1 MFRTVYNM
9 RAELSRRVRAAVREE
24 ASKGLVSPWVPIAI
38 GLVAGIASGLL
49 GVGGGIV
56 MVPLLATFA
65 GFAQHRAHAT
75 SLAAIVPI
83 AAVGATTF
91 AIAGEIDYPIAG
103 LLAVG
108 SLLGAPLGARFMA
121 RSSEGLLTTMFGIL
135 MIGVAIQLLWP

>member
-1 MFRTVYNM
+1 MFWTVYNM
-9 RAELSRRVRAAVREE
+9 RADLSRHVHDPVSGKAAEGRA
-24 ASKGLVSPWVPIAI
+24 GPWVPIAI
-38 GLVAGIASGLL
+38 GLIAGIASGLL

-103 LLAVG
+103 LLALG
-108 SLLGAPLGARFMA
+108 SLVGAPLGARFMA
-121 RSSEGLLTTMFGIL
+121 RSSEGVLTTMFGIL

>member
-1 MFRTVYNM
+1 M

-24 ASKGLVSPWVPIAI
+24 AVKGRVSLWVPIAI

-108 SLLGAPLGARFMA
+108 SLVGAPLGARFMA

>member
-9 RAELSRRVRAAVREE
+9 RANLSRHAHEAVSGVAAKDDAGR
-24 ASKGLVSPWVPIAI
+24 GVPIAI

-56 MVPLLATFA
+56 MVPLLAAFA

-91 AIAGEIDYPIAG
+91 AIAGEIDYAIAG
-103 LLAVG
+103 LLALG
-108 SLLGAPLGARFMA
+108 SLMGAPLGARFMA
-121 RSSEGLLTTMFGIL
+121 RSSEGVLTTMFGIL

>member
-1 MFRTVYNM
+1 M

-24 ASKGLVSPWVPIAI
+24 AAKGHVSPWVPIAI

-91 AIAGEIDYPIAG
+91 AIAGEVDYPIAG

-108 SLLGAPLGARFMA
+108 SLVGVPLGARFMA

>member
-1 MFRTVYNM
+1 M
-9 RAELSRRVRAAVREE
+9 RAELSRRVRAAVSEE
-24 ASKGLVSPWVPIAI
+24 SARGHVSLWVPIAI

-91 AIAGEIDYPIAG
+91 AIAGEIDYPVAG

-108 SLLGAPLGARFMA
+108 SLVGAPLGARFMA

>member
-1 MFRTVYNM
+1 M
-9 RAELSRRVRAAVREE
+9 RAELSRRIHAAVSELTAEGRVG
-24 ASKGLVSPWVPIAI
+24 AWIPIAI

-91 AIAGEIDYPIAG
+91 AIAGEIDYPVAG
-103 LLAVG
+103 LLALG
-108 SLLGAPLGARFMA
+108 SLVGAPLGARFMA
-121 RSSEGLLTTMFGIL
+121 RSSEGVLTTMFGIL